1 VSRFWWLAFAADAGE
16 FLGVIITE
24 APSEAEAV
32 QRTWRMGIN
41 PGGHVLAGELRDEY
55 VPGFERRDQLLDRQ
69 VAYRLRDDIN
79 AMVGATEI
87 GVPDPCGDSPS
98 SPSSE
103 A

>member
-1 VSRFWWLAFAADAGE
+1 MSRFWWLSFVEDGE
-16 FLGVIITE
+16 FLGVIITG

-41 PGGHVLAGELRDEY
+41 PGGQVLAGELRDEY
-55 VPGFERRDQLLDRQ
+55 VPGFEHRDQLLDRQ
-69 VAYRLRDDIN
+69 SAYRLRDDIN
-79 AMVGATEI
+79 AAVGVTEI

-98 SPSSE
+98 TPLSE